1 MALAHL
7 SVRVH
12 SRSRGHTAAAAV
24 AYRIGDALD
33 CPETGQV
40 VDFRHRKR
48 RQAIAGHGIA
58 SAIDTP
64 IAASYQAWVDGVEAA
79 ERRVN
84 SCIARDVEVSLPH
97 ELAEEDRER
106 LAVEFAQWLSSRY
119 RTPTVWAIHR
129 PDPGGDQ
136 RNHHVHVLLP
146 TRALAEDGQSFGEK
160 LRVLD
165 DRSRAPDKS
174 PSRGVREI
182 VAIRAEWERR
192 CNTALAAAGVEEEID
207 MGPSPD
213 GPRQVHVG
221 ATATSIERAHPDA
234 PAGRPIAEVVA
245 ITGGVT
251 DRGRQ
256 LVAAVA
262 AAEERDARAAI
273 AALEG
278 GHPDAEARPLAEV
291 VAITGAT
298 DRVQQLAADLA
309 EDRAEIAAL
318 EAELRGARLVRAWAR
333 AAPDVAA
340 RVARLQA
347 VRPPPPAEPVTAI
360 AAVRDGLS
368 RWRHPRPGRPPAA
381 EPVGIV
387 AAVRAAI
394 AGWTRPSPGRPPA
407 AEPVG
412 IVAAVRAAIAGWRRP
427 RPGRAPLAVPSAA
440 AAAVLV
446 DLTAVRARRL
456 DEVPTRAPPRRT
468 SRAEL
473 YEEVYAGVARRRR
486 LPPVPPPA
494 DPERISRLRDA
505 YGPLV
510 RRPAPER
517 PAAGPPDNRGD
528 RPPSRGPSPPKK
540 PGDPSGGPGSA

>member
-1 MALAHL
+1 M
-7 SVRVH
+7 
-12 SRSRGHTAAAAV
+12 
-24 AYRIGDALD
+24 AYRVGDALD

-40 VDFRHRKR
+40 VNFRHRQR

-58 SAIDTP
+58 SSSPTP
-64 IAASYQAWVDGVEAA
+64 LAESYQAWVDGVEAA
-79 ERRVN
+79 ERRIN
-84 SCIARDVEVSLPH
+84 SCIARDIEVALPH
-97 ELAEEDRER
+97 ELAAEDRER
-106 LAVEFAQWLSSRY
+106 LAVAFAQWLSARY
-119 RTPTVWAIHR
+119 RTPTIWAIHR

-136 RNHHVHVLLP
+136 RNHHVHILLP
-146 TRALAEDGQSFGEK
+146 TRALAEDGRAFGAK

-165 DRSRAPDKS
+165 DRTKS
-174 PSRGVREI
+174 DDGGPSRGIQELKALRS
-182 VAIRAEWERR
+182 EWGRQ
-192 CNTALAAAGVEEEID
+192 CNAALAAAGVEEQID
-207 MGPSPD
+207 MGLAPD

-221 ATATSIERAHPDA
+221 ATATAIERRHPDA

-278 GHPDAEARPLAEV
+278 AHPDAEARPLAEV

-318 EAELRGARLVRAWAR
+318 EAELRDARLVRAWAR

-360 AAVRDGLS
+360 AAVRDALS
-368 RWRHPRPGRPPAA
+368 RWRHPRPGRPPQAS
-381 EPVGIV
+381 PVGIV

-394 AGWTRPSPGRPPA
+394 AGWTRPRPGRPPPA
-407 AEPVG
+407 HPVSV
-412 IVAAVRAAIAGWRRP
+412 VAAVRRLVATWRRP

-440 AAAVLV
+440 AEAVLV
-446 DLTAVRARRL
+446 DLEAVRARAERI

-473 YEEVYAGVARRRR
+473 YGEVYAGVAKRRR

-494 DPERISRLRDA
+494 DPERVRRLRQA

-510 RRPAPER
+510 KRPAPEP

-528 RPPSRGPSPPKK
+528 RPPSRGGPSPPKK
-540 PGDPSGGPGSA
+540 PGDPSGP